1 MVSSRIH
8 QAIRGSLLALLALAT
23 GACGSSEPSEPAV
36 AIPRVTLSRDRA
48 PAGSPIDI
56 TYRFEVAAD
65 AQFPGDYRVM
75 LHVVDA
81 DEERM
86 WDDDHDPPVPTSQW
100 KAGQVVEYTRTV
112 FVPIFPYLG
121 EATLNVGLY
130 SPTAQNRLVLQGE
143 HVGQLAYRVARLEI
157 LPQTENLFTVFKDG
171 WHPAEIAGDN
181 ALVEWQW
188 TKQVATLAFRN
199 PKRNATFYLDFDSPG
214 GEYLGVQ
221 QVQVS
226 AGGQLL
232 ETITLEPR
240 QRVLRRIPLTAAQIG
255 STEVAEIQIAV
266 DKTFVP
272 AATPAAGS
280 KDPRVLGI
288 RVFHAFIEPQ

>member
-23 GACGSSEPSEPAV
+23 GACGSSEPTEPAV
-36 AIPRVTLSRDRA
+36 ATPRVTLSRDRA

-226 AGGQLL
+226 AGGQVL

-288 RVFHAFIEPQ
+288 RVFHALIEPQ

>member
-23 GACGSSEPSEPAV
+23 GACGSSEPTEPAV
-36 AIPRVTLSRDRA
+36 ATPRVTLSRDRA

-232 ETITLEPR
+232 ETTTLEPR